1 MTSREVVSAADE
13 DALAALV
20 ATRLAATLAAA
31 QAARGHASVV
41 LTGGGI
47 GVRSLAALAATPALA
62 DLDGGRLD
70 VWWGDER
77 FVAPDDAD
85 RNDAQARGALGGV
98 LDGARLHPMGDSD
111 SYADADAAATA
122 YVDQLLVA
130 GGGRVPAFDVLLL
143 GLGPE
148 GHVASIF
155 PQSAAVRDERPA
167 FAVYGCPKPPPT
179 RISLGFATIGQAR
192 DVWVIASGAAKA
204 AAVAR
209 LLAGEDRE
217 QLPAAGAIGTQRTL
231 LLADRAAL
239 NR

>member
-13 DALAALV
+13 DTLAALI
-20 ATRLAATLAAA
+20 AARLATALAAA

-47 GVRSLAALAATPALA
+47 GGRSLAALAATPALA
-62 DLDGGRLD
+62 DLDVGRLD

-77 FVAPDDAD
+77 FVAADDAD
-85 RNDAQARGALGGV
+85 RNDVQARAALGGA
-98 LDGARLHPMGDSD
+98 LDGARLHPMGDSGL
-111 SYADADAAATA
+111 YADADAAAAA
-122 YVDQLLVA
+122 YADELRAA
-130 GGGRVPAFDVLLL
+130 GGGAVPAFDVLLL

-155 PQSAAVRDERPA
+155 PRSPAVHDERPA

-179 RISLGFATIGQAR
+179 RISLGFGTIRRAR
-192 DVWVIASGAAKA
+192 EVWLIVSGAAKA
-204 AAVAR
+204 TAVAR
-209 LLAGEDRE
+209 LLAGNDRE
-217 QLPAAGAIGTQRTL
+217 QLPAAGAIGVDRTL
-231 LLADRAAL
+231 VLADRAAL